1 MERSPELKAAMLKYY
16 DAMSRGDAS
25 VIDRLIS
32 KQRDLIVIG
41 TDPKEWWTES
51 DAIDRVVEGQAQ
63 AGLKVIPGNIEA
75 FREGSVGWV
84 ADRAKFVLPDGKE
97 TPVRSTAVFHQEG
110 GEWKL
115 IQAHAS
121 VGVPNEE
128 LLGAKLDS

>member
-16 DAMSRGDAS
+16 EAVSRGDAGLM
-25 VIDRLIS
+25 DRLLS
-32 KQRDLIVIG
+32 TQRDLVVIG
-41 TDPKEWWTES
+41 TDAKEWWTEPA
-51 DAIDRVVEGQAQ
+51 AIDRVLEGQAQ
-63 AGLKVIPGNIEA
+63 AGLKVLPGDIEA
-75 FREGSVGWV
+75 FSEGSVGWV
-84 ADRAKFVLPDGKE
+84 ADRAKFVLADGKE

-115 IQAHAS
+115 IQAHTS